1 MGKPNQLIPG
11 HLKMTVRVLK
21 CGSCH
26 PPHGFRI
33 MPEKNFLQRENGRP
47 PSIAREN
54 AALGAAIRPFLA
66 GEIRLLEAIRH
77 VILKEMLARV

>member
-1 MGKPNQLIPG
+1 
-11 HLKMTVRVLK
+11 
-21 CGSCH
+21 
-26 PPHGFRI
+26 